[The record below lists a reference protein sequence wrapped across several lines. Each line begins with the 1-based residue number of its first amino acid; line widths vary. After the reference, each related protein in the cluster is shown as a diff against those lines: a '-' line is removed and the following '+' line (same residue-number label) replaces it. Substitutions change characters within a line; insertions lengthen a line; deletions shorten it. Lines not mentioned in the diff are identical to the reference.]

1 MLKAT
6 APSAPSKSISSQ
18 ITVSGGLASDL
29 APTHLH
35 VVMFPPFSLME
46 MAPLLESKVQ
56 QQLAPLTES
65 NKW

>member
-1 MLKAT
+1 
-6 APSAPSKSISSQ
+6 
-18 ITVSGGLASDL
+18 
-29 APTHLH
+29 
-35 VVMFPPFSLME
+35 LME